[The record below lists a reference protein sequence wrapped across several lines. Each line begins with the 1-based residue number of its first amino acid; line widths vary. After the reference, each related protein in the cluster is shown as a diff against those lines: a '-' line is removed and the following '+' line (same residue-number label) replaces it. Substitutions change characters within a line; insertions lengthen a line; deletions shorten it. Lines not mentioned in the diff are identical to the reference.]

1 MAISAQEREHLKK
14 QLDANKLING
24 PESAPKI
31 YNTVEGQELDSRR
44 GLKVVEGAQKQY
56 RGKSAQ
62 QIGPTAAARMPATG
76 LQLQGAIN
84 NAVRMPAKLPA
95 TASAYAAAS
104 APAIVTQEVQYL
116 PVPVVPQQEHK
127 VQAVTNGKDAVIL
140 EENPSNRSVEVIP
153 HPEPTLT
160 EQQMTGMGGSLTE
173 VIPHPEPT
181 LTKQSVTPAA
191 GPSTELIPSD
201 EPTIVE
207 RVIA

>member
-24 PESAPKI
+24 PDSIPKI
-31 YNTVEGQELDSRR
+31 YNTIEGQELDSRR
-44 GLKVVEGAQKQY
+44 GLKVVEGAQQQF

-62 QIGPTAAARMPATG
+62 QMRPAAAARMPA
-76 LQLQGAIN
+76 
-84 NAVRMPAKLPA
+84 KLPV
-95 TASAYAAAS
+95 TAAAYAAAS
-104 APAIVTQEVQYL
+104 APAIVTQQVQYL
-116 PVPVVPQQEHK
+116 PVPVVPQQGHT

-160 EQQMTGMGGSLTE
+160 EQQMPGMGGSSTE

-201 EPTIVE
+201 EPTVVE
-207 RVIA
+207 RVIV